1 MNDFKK
7 YHFFATSTI
16 YNHFNKKKGFL
27 MLELSFELMFA
38 FFMLFVLFGI
48 SFLPAQ
54 FFFTPYED

>member
-1 MNDFKK
+1 MILKNIIFLSHQQ
-7 YHFFATSTI
+7 YIIISI
-16 YNHFNKKKGFL
+16 KKKGFI

-38 FFMLFVLFGI
+38 FFMLFVLFGL